1 MVDMVNGAVAGLGSI
16 IKSISELLL
25 AVVSLGI
32 LAEIAFGQ
40 GLFGSDIASN
50 LTGLISSIGGENGL
64 VGLIA
69 LLIIVGI
76 FRK

>member
-32 LAEIAFGQ
+32 LAEIAFDKDYSGQ
-40 GLFGSDIASN
+40 IL
-50 LTGLISSIGGENGL
+50 
-64 VGLIA
+64 
-69 LLIIVGI
+69 
-76 FRK
+76 